1 MPARKKPF
9 KYAVQ
14 TTKRKKGKKKPEGY
28 KPPPS
33 PKDRCTPWVSV
44 TVRAE
49 HYAMLREIG
58 DFYEAPV
65 SKVVATLIVY
75 STKVN
80 SLTLNLP
87 IEVEF
92 ERLPEEDGFPEQ
104 IDITSVGLKV
114 RGKNKRRRKVE
125 LLFTL
130 SESEILQLE
139 DEIDDF

>member
-1 MPARKKPF
+1 M
-9 KYAVQ
+9 
-14 TTKRKKGKKKPEGY
+14 GK
-28 KPPPS
+28 
-33 PKDRCTPWVSV
+33 
-44 TVRAE
+44 
-49 HYAMLREIG
+49 
-58 DFYEAPV
+58 
-65 SKVVATLIVY
+65 

-104 IDITSVGLKV
+104 IDITSVVLKV
-114 RGKNKRRRKVE
+114 LGKNKRRRKVE

>member
-1 MPARKKPF
+1 M
-9 KYAVQ
+9 
-14 TTKRKKGKKKPEGY
+14 GK
-28 KPPPS
+28 
-33 PKDRCTPWVSV
+33 
-44 TVRAE
+44 
-49 HYAMLREIG
+49 
-58 DFYEAPV
+58 
-65 SKVVATLIVY
+65 

-92 ERLPEEDGFPEQ
+92 ERLPEEDGFPQQ
-104 IDITSVGLKV
+104 IDITSVVLKV

>member
-1 MPARKKPF
+1 M
-9 KYAVQ
+9 
-14 TTKRKKGKKKPEGY
+14 GK
-28 KPPPS
+28 
-33 PKDRCTPWVSV
+33 
-44 TVRAE
+44 
-49 HYAMLREIG
+49 
-58 DFYEAPV
+58 
-65 SKVVATLIVY
+65 

-104 IDITSVGLKV
+104 IDITSVVLKV

-130 SESEILQLE
+130 DESEIMQLE
-139 DEIDDF
+139 DEIDGDHY

>member
-1 MPARKKPF
+1 M
-9 KYAVQ
+9 
-14 TTKRKKGKKKPEGY
+14 GK
-28 KPPPS
+28 
-33 PKDRCTPWVSV
+33 
-44 TVRAE
+44 
-49 HYAMLREIG
+49 
-58 DFYEAPV
+58 
-65 SKVVATLIVY
+65 

-104 IDITSVGLKV
+104 IDITSVVLKV

>member
-1 MPARKKPF
+1 M
-9 KYAVQ
+9 
-14 TTKRKKGKKKPEGY
+14 GK
-28 KPPPS
+28 
-33 PKDRCTPWVSV
+33 
-44 TVRAE
+44 
-49 HYAMLREIG
+49 
-58 DFYEAPV
+58 
-65 SKVVATLIVY
+65 

-130 SESEILQLE
+130 SESEIIQLE